1 MSSIKYTCLTALS
14 LSLSC
19 QVMAQTS
26 PNGKIKAILDEGD
39 EVEVEYKNG
48 GKWIDLFS
56 IDTKAMKTSKARKV
70 TVDYEMLTGK
80 RLHPTNQYRES
91 DYLDSLWL
99 IFIKRVLK
107 GESVIFIFIDD
118 LTFI

>member
-1 MSSIKYTCLTALS
+1 MSNFFKTMSSIKYTCLTALS

-39 EVEVEYKNG
+39 EVEVEDKNG

-56 IDTKAMKTSKARKV
+56 IDTKAMKVSKARKAFRDI
-70 TVDYEMLTGK
+70 VDERIARFY
-80 RLHPTNQYRES
+80 
-91 DYLDSLWL
+91 
-99 IFIKRVLK
+99 
-107 GESVIFIFIDD
+107 FIDGEKGAAKRIALD
-118 LTFI
+118 RSLVIWE